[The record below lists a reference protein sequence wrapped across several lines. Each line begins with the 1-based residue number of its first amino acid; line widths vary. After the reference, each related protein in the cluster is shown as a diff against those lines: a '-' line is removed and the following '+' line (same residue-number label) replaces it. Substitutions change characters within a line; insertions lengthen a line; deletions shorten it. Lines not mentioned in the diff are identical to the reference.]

1 MTKPSKGAAVFLTFF
16 GLMFF
21 IPGIIALA
29 TFVAGDRTQPVSG
42 KIAAASIAAVFTCI
56 GAGFVYLAAAGY
68 RKLREQAAVEEAHPQ
83 SPWLWKHDWAA
94 SRAESQNKGKELTL
108 WIICIF
114 CNMILLPIASSVLP
128 ELLEKR
134 DPRAFVVLGFA
145 AIGVILF
152 GAALRAS
159 LRHHRFGN
167 TYFELYS
174 LPFSPGGRLAGK
186 IHFQFASRA
195 DHGIDLRL
203 SCVRKTVTG
212 TGNNRSTVETV
223 LWQADQNVSSG
234 LLGMDSSGRTIPVDF
249 AIPASAFVTDH
260 DNPSDQVLWLLH
272 AEADVPGI
280 NYRDDF
286 EVPVFRTSAAAS
298 VPADSSS
305 RPAGFATAPAS
316 DADSAAIPA
325 PSHPQVVTSSEA
337 GGTEFYFRPLRTP
350 ARAVFLLVF
359 AAIWTGAVYMLFRSN
374 APWFFAAIFGLSD
387 VLVVFALLHVA
398 LSSTRILVGNGEIVR
413 TTRTVGIGSAKR
425 FPVSDIDALFPVT
438 SGQQGG
444 GSQNTV
450 YGIRLRMKN
459 GQRFTLADEISSRQE
474 ARWVVSQIESLAGL
488 KIDTSVQWDAP
499 LGVSALPPQ
508 PAQPLQTPFGTA
520 QLGPSGA
527 TPAAWRARQP
537 QSPVAALVPV
547 AVFGLAVL
555 GLFGWQ
561 FSRMAALRSLAHSAR
576 GSRSNA
582 AKAKQPPPKRI
593 FAQPMTDADVARIS
607 ALPAQDQAEELLE
620 RAIEHDSRALE
631 LFEQDVEGWLG
642 KINMSARMRQLEY
655 RSQYSSDLRVRYA
668 NADINLTL
676 EGWQKN
682 EQAAD
687 LLMER
692 AQTDPRYRPAAVYYL
707 GMLAGRG
714 VAYDKIHPVL
724 LNYAKFDRDPTVR
737 QWAVEGMRYLGKDE
751 ALDELWES
759 FTHDPAMPVRDRAG
773 CNISDCGNFTR
784 RQRMRMLPKFLE
796 LLEDSA
802 TTAQMRGWCFMA
814 LREITDANVPNDAQA
829 WQDWYGKHG
838 AAKLAEFEAL
848 DWWRVRGDE

>member
-1 MTKPSKGAAVFLTFF
+1 MTKPSKGAAAFLTFF

-21 IPGIIALA
+21 VPGILAFA
-29 TFVAGDRTQPVSG
+29 TFVAGKPGQPASG
-42 KIAAASIAAVFTCI
+42 KIAGAAIALVFTCI

-68 RKLREQAAVEEAHPQ
+68 RKLKEQAAIEEAQPQ

-94 SRAESQNKGKELTL
+94 SRAESQNKGKEITL
-108 WIICIF
+108 WVICIF
-114 CNMILLPIASSVLP
+114 CNMILLPIATSTLP
-128 ELLEKR
+128 DLLDKL

-145 AIGVILF
+145 SIGVILF
-152 GAALRAS
+152 VAALRAS

-174 LPFSPGGRLAGK
+174 LPFSPGSRLAGK
-186 IHFQFASRA
+186 IHFQFNSRA

-203 SCVRKTVTG
+203 CCVRKTVTG
-212 TGNNRSTVETV
+212 GGNNRSTVENV
-223 LWQADQNVSSG
+223 LWQADQNVPSG

-249 AIPASAFVTDH
+249 TIPANAYVTDH

-286 EVPVFRTSAAAS
+286 EVPVFRTSAAPTVAE
-298 VPADSSS
+298 DSSS
-305 RPAGFATAPAS
+305 STTGFPAS
-316 DADSAAIPA
+316 PAPDADSAAVLA
-325 PSHPQVVTSSEA
+325 PSQPQVVISSQA
-337 GGTEFYFRPLRTP
+337 GGTEFYFRALRTP
-350 ARAVFLLVF
+350 ARAIFLLVF
-359 AAIWTGAVYMLFRSN
+359 AAIWTGAVYLLFRSH
-374 APWFFAAIFGLSD
+374 APWFFAAVFGLSD
-387 VLVVFALLHVA
+387 VLVIFALLHVA
-398 LSSTRILVGNGEIVR
+398 LSSTRILVGNGEIIR
-413 TTRTVGIGSAKR
+413 TTRTLGIGSTKY
-425 FPVSDIDALFPVT
+425 FPFSGIDAIFPVT

-444 GSQNTV
+444 GPQNTV
-450 YGIRLRMKN
+450 YGIRMRLKN
-459 GQRFTLADEISSRQE
+459 GKRVTLADEIRSRQE

-508 PAQPLQTPFGTA
+508 PGTA
-520 QLGPSGA
+520 QPGPSGA
-527 TPAAWRARQP
+527 PPAWGARQP
-537 QSPVAALVPV
+537 QSPVAAIVAF
-547 AVFGLAVL
+547 AVFGLGVL
-555 GLFGWQ
+555 GMFGWQ
-561 FSRMAALRSLAHSAR
+561 FSRMAALRSSANSAR

-582 AKAKQPPPKRI
+582 AKAKQPPPKRV
-593 FAQPMTDADVARIS
+593 FAGTMTDADAARIIAS
-607 ALPAQDQAEELLE
+607 PAQDQAEELLE

-631 LFEQDVEGWLG
+631 LFEQNVEGWLG
-642 KINMSARMRQLEY
+642 KINMSDRMRQLEY
-655 RSQYSSDLRVRYA
+655 RSQYSRDLRVRYA

-682 EQAAD
+682 ARAAD
-687 LLMER
+687 LLIAR
-692 AQTDPRYRPAAVYYL
+692 AQTDPRYRAAAVYYL

-724 LNYAKFDRDPTVR
+724 LNYAKFDRDPIVR
-737 QWAVEGMRYLGKDE
+737 QWAVEGMRYLGKEE

-759 FTHDPAMPVRDRAG
+759 FTHDPAMNVRDRAG

-784 RQRMRMLPKFLE
+784 RQRMRMVPKFLA
-796 LLEDSA
+796 LLQDSKTNA
-802 TTAQMRGWCFMA
+802 RMRNWCFMA
-814 LREITDANVPNDAQA
+814 LREITDANVPNDPQA

-848 DWWRVRGDE
+848 DWWQVRGDE

>member
-1 MTKPSKGAAVFLTFF
+1 MTRPSKGAAVFVTFF

-21 IPGIIALA
+21 VPGILALI
-29 TFVAGDRTQPVSG
+29 TFVTGQPGQAASS
-42 KIAAASIAAVFTCI
+42 KIAGAAIAVVFTSI
-56 GAGFVYLAAAGY
+56 GAGLVYLAAVGY
-68 RKLREQAAVEEAHPQ
+68 RKLKEQAATEEAHPQ

-114 CNMILLPIASSVLP
+114 CNMILLPIVSSVLP
-128 ELLEKR
+128 DLLNKR
-134 DPRAFVVLGFA
+134 DPHAFVVLGVA
-145 AIGVILF
+145 SIGVILF
-152 GAALRAS
+152 VAALRAS

-167 TYFELYS
+167 TYFEFYS

-203 SCVRKTVTG
+203 TCVRKTQTG
-212 TGNNRSTVETV
+212 SGNNRSILQTV

-234 LLGMDSSGRTIPVDF
+234 MLGMDSSGRTIPVEF
-249 AIPASAFVTDH
+249 AIPANAYVTDL
-260 DNPSDQVLWLLH
+260 DNPSDQLLWMLH

-286 EVPVFRTSAAAS
+286 EVPVFRTSTAAS
-298 VPADSSS
+298 VVVDSSAS
-305 RPAGFATAPAS
+305 PAGFATAPVA
-316 DADSAAIPA
+316 DADSAAVPA
-325 PSHPQVVTSSEA
+325 PSHPQVVISSQA

-359 AAIWTGAVYMLFRSN
+359 AAIWTGVVYMLFRSN
-374 APWFFAAIFGLSD
+374 APWFFAAVFGAFDL
-387 VLVVFALLHVA
+387 LPIIALFHVA
-398 LSSTRILVGNGEIVR
+398 LSSTRILVGNGEIVCS
-413 TTRTVGIGSAKR
+413 TRTVGIGSAKR
-425 FPVSDIDALFPVT
+425 FPISDIDALFPVT

-450 YGIRLRMKN
+450 YAIRLHMKN
-459 GQRFTLADEISSRQE
+459 GKRITLADEISSRQE

-508 PAQPLQTPFGTA
+508 PNQQILSPTRPGSQNARTASAKSTALSFVIFGILVVSMFAWQGRRFSTLKSMA
-520 QLGPSGA
+520 NSRA
-527 TPAAWRARQP
+527 RTSRPAAA
-537 QSPVAALVPV
+537 SKVP
-547 AVFGLAVL
+547 A
-555 GLFGWQ
+555 
-561 FSRMAALRSLAHSAR
+561 
-576 GSRSNA
+576 
-582 AKAKQPPPKRI
+582 KRI
-593 FAQPMTDADVARIS
+593 FAQPMTDADAARIN

-631 LFEQDVEGWLG
+631 LFDQNVEGWLG
-642 KINMSARMRQLEY
+642 KINMSDRMRQLER
-655 RSQYSSDLRVRYA
+655 RSQYSNDLRVRYA

-687 LLMER
+687 LLIAR
-692 AQTDPRYRPAAVYYL
+692 AQTDSPYRAAAVYYL

-724 LNYAKFDRDPTVR
+724 LNYAKHDADATVR

-751 ALDELWES
+751 ALDELWDS
-759 FTHDPAMPVRDRAG
+759 FTHDPAMNVRNRAG

-784 RQRMRMLPKFLE
+784 RQRMRMVPKFLE
-796 LLEDSA
+796 LLQDSK
-802 TTAQMRGWCFMA
+802 TNPQMRGWCFMA
-814 LREITDANVPNDAQA
+814 LREITDANIPGDPQA

-838 AAKLAEFEAL
+838 AAKLAEFEAM